1 MKNSLYEPMLYKQVP
16 KNLIRNNEFDPT
28 SKAVMVC
35 QDVVMKICIYTGLLK
50 EVVFLMV
57 NMLLSLQQYII
68 WVGGVV

>member
-16 KNLIRNNEFDPT
+16 KNLIRNNGFDPT